1 MESRRIPGNV
11 QRTDGAIMSESGQ
24 LANARKNTLKD
35 NDNQFDMY
43 LYCGGGGAG
52 YFPPPAGVPGIVL
65 EYRISKLIVRN
76 MLIVLQNTL
85 DGYGIQMYTDA
96 GGTIPKTVAIGLSDS
111 PLDDLQTTAEAS
123 GVTIS
128 GGSAAY
134 GEIYEFP
141 EALDP
146 QPFLRPWEG
155 KGPNPD
161 WDSRVYVYLWWGSS
175 SYYNYGNP
183 LGQSAGGP
191 VVDERAFKIIKHD
204 NEIKA

>member
-1 MESRRIPGNV
+1 
-11 QRTDGAIMSESGQ
+11 MSGSGQ
-24 LANARKNTLKD
+24 LANARKNTIKD

-65 EYRISKLIVRN
+65 EYRVSKLIVRN
-76 MLIVLQNTL
+76 MLIVLQNTI
-85 DGYGIQMYTDA
+85 DGFGIQFYTDA
-96 GGTIPKTVAIGLSDS
+96 AGTIPTTVAIGLSDS
-111 PLDDLQTTAEAS
+111 PSDDLQTTAEAS
-123 GVTIS
+123 GITIS

-155 KGPNPD
+155 EGPNPD

-175 SYYNYGNP
+175 SYYNFGNP

-191 VVDERAFKIIKHD
+191 VVDERALKIIKHD